1 MAVLALAGVSAA
13 AETHPRLSSN
23 SLPGVSAAGKNIRDL
38 SNRQSCSSIL
48 DECGSGCMDDGGE
61 CCDDI
66 LGEYCPDGEYCVTG
80 GCCEDGEICYGI
92 SDDEDND
99 DGDYDYGD
107 DDDSGS
113 STLCRRKGRG
123 GGGGGGGSGGDDEC
137 DDAPAVYISALL
149 IGLAALVPILI

>member
-1 MAVLALAGVSAA
+1 MRLTVAVLALAGVSAA

-23 SLPGVSAAGKNIRDL
+23 SPPGVSAAGKNIRGL
-38 SNRQSCSSIL
+38 STRQSCSSIL
-48 DECGSGCMDDGGE
+48 DECGSGCMDNDGE

-92 SDDEDND
+92 SDDDEDDDNDYDYDDDD
-99 DGDYDYGD
+99 DGD
-107 DDDSGS
+107 S

-123 GGGGGGGSGGDDEC
+123 GGGGGDDEC
-137 DDAPAVYISALL
+137 DDAPGVHIPALL